1 MVRQPGTTGHSVPP
15 IPRTRLIGREEDVR
29 DVISRLAS
37 AHLVT
42 LTGTGGVGK
51 TRLALQVAEELAEDY
66 EHGAWF
72 VDLAPRADAQRV
84 PDAVR
89 KALGMPPVDAGLDPA
104 PPGKAYAVWVN
115 ADGAASPA
123 GLFQVEPD
131 GRAAFRLPALEQMTR
146 VRSFSVTLE
155 PASGTPAPT
164 GPVVLAGPVS

>member
-1 MVRQPGTTGHSVPP
+1 MVWNPA
-15 IPRTRLIGREEDVR
+15 TREAVLV
-29 DVISRLAS
+29 AS
-37 AHLVT
+37 
-42 LTGTGGVGK
+42 
-51 TRLALQVAEELAEDY
+51 
-66 EHGAWF
+66 
-72 VDLAPRADAQRV
+72 
-84 PDAVR
+84 
-89 KALGMPPVDAGLDPA
+89 GLDPA